1 MTAQE
6 LIAKVL
12 ELDAKAKSD
21 STDAR
26 EDFADKI
33 KRVQFI
39 QEAAPIL
46 ARICLKLI
54 EQRDRSIDA
63 YYKQE
68 VLRLECKTQMN
79 AELGRIAKGEE

>member
-1 MTAQE
+1 MTTQE

-46 ARICLKLI
+46 ARMLQEAIL
-54 EQRDRSIDA
+54 QRDAWATMIEEHKP
-63 YYKQE
+63 Y
-68 VLRLECKTQMN
+68 LEINN
-79 AELGRIAKGEE
+79 AKLDRIAKGEE